1 MSRESLAVR
10 KREVVREALRLAAE
24 RLIAKRGYENVT
36 IEEIARAAGVSR
48 RTYFRYF
55 ETKEDVVVAGSDR
68 YADDLLAAVAARPQ
82 REPPLV
88 AIRNALVP
96 ALEES
101 LRNAEMIRSVIE
113 MLRGNTALR
122 RAMLER
128 RNRMEERLAALL
140 ARRMRRDLRS
150 DPAPVLLA
158 YLTRALTDTA
168 FNVWYDQQRTDIP
181 ALVDEL
187 LTALRTHT
195 GRSGSPRG
203 SRRATV
209 SRRRAAPGSRG
220 A

>member
-1 MSRESLAVR
+1 MSREGLAVR

-36 IEEIARAAGVSR
+36 IEEIAREAGVSR

-55 ETKEDVVVAGSDR
+55 DTKEDVVVAGSDR
-68 YADDLLAAVAARPQ
+68 YADDLLAAVAARPR

-101 LRNAEMIRSVIE
+101 LRNADMIRSVIE

-128 RNRMEERLAALL
+128 RNRMEERLAVLL
-140 ARRMRRDLRS
+140 ARRMRRDPRS

-158 YLTRALTDTA
+158 YLTRALSDTA

-181 ALVDEL
+181 ALVGEL
-187 LTALRTHT
+187 MTALRTHT
-195 GRSGSPRG
+195 SRSGSPRG
-203 SRRATV
+203 ARRTTMG
-209 SRRRAAPGSRG
+209 RRRAAPGSRG

>member
-1 MSRESLAVR
+1 MSREGLAAR

-36 IEEIARAAGVSR
+36 IEKIAREAGVSR

-82 REPPLV
+82 REPPLLS
-88 AIRNALVP
+88 IRNALVP

-101 LRNAEMIRSVIE
+101 LRNAGMIRSVIE

-128 RNRMEERLAALL
+128 RNRLEERLAALL
-140 ARRMRRDLRS
+140 ARRMQRDLRS

-158 YLTRALTDTA
+158 YVTRALTDTA

-187 LTALRTHT
+187 LTALRSHT
-195 GRSGSPRG
+195 GRSASPRG
-203 SRRATV
+203 AGRATR